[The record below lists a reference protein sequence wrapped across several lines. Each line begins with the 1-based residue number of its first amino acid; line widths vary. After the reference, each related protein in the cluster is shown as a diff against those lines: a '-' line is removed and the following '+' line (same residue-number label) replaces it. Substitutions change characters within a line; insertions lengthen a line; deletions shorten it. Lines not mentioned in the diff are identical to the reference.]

1 MSRIHMGCLLLID
14 KVRAKDKTYIVG
26 VVKNWSW
33 GIYAPRIHWVCLLW
47 INKARA
53 KEQTDILVSVRWKTW
68 NQKMSCF
75 FCVHIFFLFHF
86 CGALLLTLFVIWRVE
101 FKWFSPPKNIFSCRG
116 CFWPLFFQLKCLSP
130 CLSATQ
136 ILSFDMV
143 SATSTAVS
151 KEKGEGGTEE
161 WEEHERSGCRI

>member
-1 MSRIHMGCLLLID
+1 MSH
-14 KVRAKDKTYIVG
+14 
-26 VVKNWSW
+26 
-33 GIYAPRIHWVCLLW
+33 IHWVGRGTGTPKDRDEVNNREVSERDGWVCDWEVIGAPSRLRL
-47 INKARA
+47 IRKAAALARIFPHFDFSIEENA
-53 KEQTDILVSVRWKTW
+53 
-68 NQKMSCF
+68 MGCF

-86 CGALLLTLFVIWRVE
+86 CGAFFLTLFVIWRVE
-101 FKWFSPPKNIFSCRG
+101 FKWFFSPKNIFSCRG
-116 CFWPLFFQLKCLSP
+116 CFWPLFFQLKCFSP